1 MNYYN
6 ILKKKISDRSAK
18 ICVIGVG
25 YVGLPL
31 LKSFANKGF
40 NTIGLD
46 KDKKKSKIVNKIKN
60 STFSTNYNV
69 TQSADVIIIT
79 LPTPLKINKTPD
91 LSHIISCARKL
102 KKNIKKGQLIS
113 LESTT
118 YPGTTESFILPMI
131 NQNGYKV
138 SKEFFLVYSSE
149 RVSPE
154 LKTKKKI
161 IKFHLTNTPKVCGG
175 YSRNCLKLG
184 ENLYKNITTKIIK
197 AKDLKSAEASKMLEN
212 VYRSVN
218 IALVNELKMFFK
230 KINIDISH
238 VIELA
243 STKPFGFTKFLPGPG
258 FGGHCIP
265 IDPFYLYWLGKKNG
279 FNLKFVKSSGEI
291 NEKITSW
298 IVQQM
303 VNFFKR
309 NKIKIPS
316 KKILILG
323 IAYKKDI
330 DDLRESP
337 ALKIA
342 KKLKKAGY
350 DFEYSDPYFNKVRF
364 GSVIKKNIKINK
376 NIFKKFPVV
385 LLVTD
390 HTRFNYSLI
399 EKETKYLFDT
409 RNKFKRKNNFI
420 KL

>member
-1 MNYYN
+1 M
-6 ILKKKISDRSAK
+6 
-18 ICVIGVG
+18 
-25 YVGLPL
+25 
-31 LKSFANKGF
+31 
-40 NTIGLD
+40 
-46 KDKKKSKIVNKIKN
+46 
-60 STFSTNYNV
+60 
-69 TQSADVIIIT
+69 
-79 LPTPLKINKTPD
+79 
-91 LSHIISCARKL
+91 
-102 KKNIKKGQLIS
+102 
-113 LESTT
+113 
-118 YPGTTESFILPMI
+118 
-131 NQNGYKV
+131 
-138 SKEFFLVYSSE
+138 
-149 RVSPE
+149 
-154 LKTKKKI
+154 
-161 IKFHLTNTPKVCGG
+161 
-175 YSRNCLKLG
+175 
-184 ENLYKNITTKIIK
+184 
-197 AKDLKSAEASKMLEN
+197 
-212 VYRSVN
+212 
-218 IALVNELKMFFK
+218 
-230 KINIDISH
+230 
-238 VIELA
+238 A

>member
-1 MNYYN
+1 
-6 ILKKKISDRSAK
+6 
-18 ICVIGVG
+18 
-25 YVGLPL
+25 
-31 LKSFANKGF
+31 
-40 NTIGLD
+40 
-46 KDKKKSKIVNKIKN
+46 
-60 STFSTNYNV
+60 
-69 TQSADVIIIT
+69 
-79 LPTPLKINKTPD
+79 
-91 LSHIISCARKL
+91 
-102 KKNIKKGQLIS
+102 
-113 LESTT
+113 
-118 YPGTTESFILPMI
+118 
-131 NQNGYKV
+131 
-138 SKEFFLVYSSE
+138 
-149 RVSPE
+149 
-154 LKTKKKI
+154 
-161 IKFHLTNTPKVCGG
+161 
-175 YSRNCLKLG
+175 
-184 ENLYKNITTKIIK
+184 
-197 AKDLKSAEASKMLEN
+197 MLEN

-218 IALVNELKMFFK
+218 IALVNELKMFFN

-291 NEKITSW
+291 NDKITSW

-364 GSVIKKNIKINK
+364 GNVIKKNIKINK

-390 HTRFNYSLI
+390 HTRFNYGLI
-399 EKETKYLFDT
+399 EKEAKYLFDT